1 MTEKEIKEYIDRKI
15 KEIKKETECDDCI
28 LVIGK
33 DGKGEMRIG
42 INNEETLV
50 VCANQVIKAYGE
62 LGKNPCRRQ
71 TCLLREL
78 TKHLISEIKEEFG
91 EKELSPEIDDMIPK
105 ETEDD
110 PPAEEDMV
118 KESPKEGSRRQKM
131 IRLSR
136 NKRYKLFEIV
146 RIRDRDLWDV
156 YERMLGIPYPAGR
169 NHVHH
174 VIPVA
179 SGGEDIAE
187 NLITL
192 DPKTH
197 FYIFHNGFGSVD
209 KEWQRIA
216 KKYLESKEVK
226 AWHEE
231 REASLTALYQTAE
244 TTRIKKIRKNCLPEK
259 RPGFKY

>member
-1 MTEKEIKEYIDRKI
+1 
-15 KEIKKETECDDCI
+15 
-28 LVIGK
+28 
-33 DGKGEMRIG
+33 
-42 INNEETLV
+42 
-50 VCANQVIKAYGE
+50 
-62 LGKNPCRRQ
+62 
-71 TCLLREL
+71 
-78 TKHLISEIKEEFG
+78 
-91 EKELSPEIDDMIPK
+91 
-105 ETEDD
+105 
-110 PPAEEDMV
+110 
-118 KESPKEGSRRQKM
+118 M

-146 RIRDRDLWDV
+146 RLRDRDLWDV
-156 YERMLGIPYPAGR
+156 YERMLGVPYPIGR
-169 NHVHH
+169 THVHH

-192 DPKTH
+192 DPETH

-209 KEWQRIA
+209 KEWQKIA
-216 KKYLESKEVK
+216 QKYLASKEVK

-259 RPGFKY
+259 KPGFKY

>member
-1 MTEKEIKEYIDRKI
+1 
-15 KEIKKETECDDCI
+15 
-28 LVIGK
+28 
-33 DGKGEMRIG
+33 
-42 INNEETLV
+42 
-50 VCANQVIKAYGE
+50 
-62 LGKNPCRRQ
+62 
-71 TCLLREL
+71 
-78 TKHLISEIKEEFG
+78 
-91 EKELSPEIDDMIPK
+91 
-105 ETEDD
+105 
-110 PPAEEDMV
+110 
-118 KESPKEGSRRQKM
+118 M
-131 IRLSR
+131 IRLSK

-146 RIRDRDLWDV
+146 RLRDRDLWDV
-156 YERMLGIPYPAGR
+156 YERVLGVPCPMGR
-169 NHVHH
+169 THVHH

-209 KEWQRIA
+209 KEWQKIA
-216 KKYLESKEVK
+216 QKYLASKEVK

-244 TTRIKKIRKNCLPEK
+244 ATRIKKIRKNCLPEK